1 MHAKHVGRAKAQMAF
16 NQSAI
21 DVAHAAAAAAS
32 ELVQNYVRRGAVY
45 KRCDATRLRSGE
57 QYLAKRAGGWE
68 YVSVIN
74 ARGEPPDQE
83 VTTT

>member
-1 MHAKHVGRAKAQMAF
+1 MSGARRRKWL
-16 NQSAI
+16 STDPAI